1 MEAPICRTCGQRHWS
16 RLCYEP
22 RNEPVTPRVT
32 VTADVTLVRDLERE
46 IVALHKEVAMLKR
59 QLASA
64 NAEPKVVMSAAE
76 RMKKMRAK
84 KANASGDK

>member
-1 MEAPICRTCGQRHWS
+1 MEPPLCRTCERRHWS

-32 VTADVTLVRDLERE
+32 PVTKTLAVACSQCQLYEAE
-46 IVALHKEVAMLKR
+46 IKRLKR
-59 QLASA
+59 ALASA
-64 NAEPKVVMSAAE
+64 HAEPKVVMSAAE

-84 KANASGDK
+84 KANASVDK